1 MELEWFF
8 FFCLVSKKNE
18 MNYNKMVLK
27 QLEMDVKK

>member
-1 MELEWFF
+1 MELECF